1 MSNIRSTDIIWNTHQ
16 VLFGGYPSQHIFL
29 DGTIPVES
37 EFTTLPFTTNYHKFN
52 YASLVNG
59 REGVLNGY
67 PVFNRLNQ
75 PSYSVDKYPESINL
89 PLRHLFP
96 IPKSTLVKH
105 NAILNGYPCIVLHNP
120 YFINDGDILKYSDQH
135 YITPKGARQMIL
147 NILTERRNSKYVL
160 YSTQPRNAM
169 CVGENTRIKLKWE
182 DPVEDE
188 WWEGTIA
195 LMRTDR
201 FPLSDTESGTTT
213 IGGTNRN
220 VETGNKYKDDFLTVS
235 NLTNGQKY
243 YIVIATY
250 NKERDMR
257 LNEENK
263 FIVVPQLT
271 YTKVYDK
278 YGNLI
283 AFEPLT

>member
-1 MSNIRSTDIIWNTHQ
+1 MSNIKSADIIWNTHHDF
-16 VLFGGYPSQHIFL
+16 FGGYPSQNIFL
-29 DGTIPVES
+29 DETIPVES
-37 EFTTLPFTTNYHKFN
+37 EFTTLPFPTNYHKFN

-59 REGVLNGY
+59 EEGVLNGY
-67 PVFNRLNQ
+67 PVFNLLNI
-75 PSYSVDKYPESINL
+75 PSYSVNKYQESINL

-96 IPKSTLVKH
+96 VPKSTWVKH
-105 NAILNGYPCIVLHNP
+105 NSILNGYPCIVAHNP
-120 YFINDGDILKYSDQH
+120 YFINDGDILKYSDQY

-147 NILTERRNSKYVL
+147 NILMERRNSKYVL
-160 YSTQPRNAM
+160 YSKQPRNVT
-169 CVGENTRIKLKWE
+169 CVGENNRIKLKWE

-201 FPLSDTESGTTT
+201 FPLSDVEVGTTT
-213 IGGTNRN
+213 IAGTNRSAN
-220 VETGNKYKDDFLTVS
+220 TGNKYKDDFVTVS

-257 LNEENK
+257 LNEDNK

-283 AFEPLT
+283 GFEPLT